1 MKKII
6 LTAAV
11 CLGGYVP
18 LQGQVS
24 LTIEKAMDIAEEHS
38 PSLLPFP
45 PESGTLSAELGCTA
59 GFPEIE
65 VLVEP

>member
-11 CLGGYVP
+11 CLGGYVSS
-18 LQGQVS
+18 QGQVS
-24 LTIEKAMDIAEEHS
+24 LTIEKAMDIAEAHS
-38 PSLLPFP
+38 PPAPFP
-45 PESGTLSAELGCTA
+45 HESGTLSAELGCTA